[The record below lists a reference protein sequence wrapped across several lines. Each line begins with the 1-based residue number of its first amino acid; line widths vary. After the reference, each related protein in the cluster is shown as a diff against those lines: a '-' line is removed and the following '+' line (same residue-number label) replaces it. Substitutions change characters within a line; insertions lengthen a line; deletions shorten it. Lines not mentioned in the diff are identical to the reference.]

1 MHPGNI
7 SRNEDIKDMK
17 TYDKQITEFGK
28 EIADEILI
36 REKNPS
42 YTPHLVKESIARSI
56 SNIYGESL
64 RKATEDLEDSIQRE
78 LRRRRDN

>member
-1 MHPGNI
+1 MYSGNI
-7 SRNEDIKDMK
+7 SKNWDIKDMK

-28 EIADEILI
+28 EIADEILL

-42 YTPHLVKESIARSI
+42 YTPGLVKESIARSI
-56 SNIYGESL
+56 SNIYGEPL
-64 RKATEDLEDSIQRE
+64 RKTTEDLEDSIQRE